1 MINTLYCVLEIS
13 LVCTV
18 HNYCFNE
25 HHDSYVSV
33 CACVCMERGQSM
45 FVSQQHSK
53 YRAICHFFPFCQDL
67 EMLADLAL
75 TLTIL
80 RCFTLLGKY
89 VSCGGGEGKEGGRR
103 GENMGNMQE

>member
-1 MINTLYCVLEIS
+1 MS
-13 LVCTV
+13 LLSL
-18 HNYCFNE
+18 F
-25 HHDSYVSV
+25 
-33 CACVCMERGQSM
+33 
-45 FVSQQHSK
+45 
-53 YRAICHFFPFCQDL
+53 QDL

-103 GENMGNMQE
+103 GEDRDGKYASVVMSGFSTHTS